1 MANAPDGDNGAR
13 TICVMSANEQTELVE
28 SHILTVPA
36 HTKIVLEVLEK
47 INAAYLTVLG
57 SVPAKSYVITDS
69 NVIAID
75 PCIMYPCIHVFR
87 L

>member
-36 HTKIVLEVLEK
+36 HTKIVLVGE
-47 INAAYLTVLG
+47 
-57 SVPAKSYVITDS
+57 D
-69 NVIAID
+69 
-75 PCIMYPCIHVFR
+75 
-87 L
+87 